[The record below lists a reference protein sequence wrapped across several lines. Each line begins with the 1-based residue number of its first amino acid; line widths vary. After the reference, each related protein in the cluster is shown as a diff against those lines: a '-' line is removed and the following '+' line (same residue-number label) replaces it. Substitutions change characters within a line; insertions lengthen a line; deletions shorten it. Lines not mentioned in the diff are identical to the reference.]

1 MMTKKSEKI
10 ELKPCPFCGHKN
22 FVISELWEIDAHEIK
37 CTACGASVKEPY
49 SWNKRG
55 DPLVWNKRPIE
66 DKLNE
71 QIAELKAKLESVLEV
86 NLKFRSVCYHL
97 LTEGGEKLHDVLVA
111 WKALEDSEDGCKAVK
126 DWYQKHRDVLGNESE
141 SDGNE

>member
-1 MMTKKSEKI
+1 MTKKSNQNN
-10 ELKPCPFCGHKN
+10 LKPCPFCGNTDLIIVDGSSVRPN
-22 FVISELWEIDAHEIK
+22 FRNVSCFK
-37 CTACGASVKEPY
+37 CGADWVNQDAGNFDG
-49 SWNKRG
+49 WNSR
-55 DPLVWNKRPIE
+55 LIE
-66 DKLNE
+66 DAQNE

-111 WKALEDSEDGCKAVK
+111 WKALEDSEDGGKAVK